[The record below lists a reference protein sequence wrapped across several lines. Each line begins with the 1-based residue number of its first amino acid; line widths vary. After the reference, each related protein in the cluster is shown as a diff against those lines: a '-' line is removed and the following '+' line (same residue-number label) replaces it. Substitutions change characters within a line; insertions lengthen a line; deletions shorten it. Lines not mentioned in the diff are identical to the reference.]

1 VRPVDALGAIA
12 RCRQVVVVGDERQ
25 LPPTAFFSKL
35 TSDGDDEEDDDDATT
50 RVALVESILGLCSAG
65 GVPERMLR
73 WHYRSKHESLIAV
86 SNREFYDNQLY
97 IVPSPVTESSSL
109 GLRFHH
115 VPQGTFDVGGTRTN
129 RVEARAVA
137 AAVMSHAATNPELSL
152 GVVAFSAAQR
162 RAIVDELE
170 ILRRQSEKTEGFF
183 AAAHPNEPFFA
194 KNLENVQ
201 GDERDVMFISVG
213 YGRNQQ
219 GRMLMRFPTLG
230 SEGGERRLNVLIT
243 RAKRRCEVFSSITDE
258 DIDLERAH
266 GKGVAAFK
274 QFLRY
279 ARTGDLDISRMTS
292 REFDSIFE
300 EQVADALTEHGY
312 LVRQQVGQSGFFVDL
327 AVIDPE
333 RPGRYVIGI
342 ECDGA
347 AYHSSRSARD
357 RDRLRQAVLEDHGW
371 TIHRIWSTD
380 WFKSPNAQLRQTI
393 EAIESARSRG
403 SIETSPA
410 STIESSV
417 PIVRDTA
424 PIPTSEIPEP
434 VLSMPYSE
442 ASFAVSTRHDIHQV
456 SVEYLAGIIR
466 RIIELEGPI
475 HEDEIVIRVRML
487 WGQRRGGGRIQ
498 SAVHRGLRMAARMP
512 GITHDGPFYLIT
524 GAPVKVRDRSQAT
537 SPSLRKPEMLPPL
550 ELRAALLAVVEQ
562 NLGADRE
569 EAITSVSRAVG
580 FRATSAQL
588 RGIIEQQIQLLLD
601 SGELLEVEGRLSRPL
616 RQAGA

>member
-1 VRPVDALGAIA
+1 
-12 RCRQVVVVGDERQ
+12 
-25 LPPTAFFSKL
+25 
-35 TSDGDDEEDDDDATT
+35 
-50 RVALVESILGLCSAG
+50 
-65 GVPERMLR
+65 M
-73 WHYRSKHESLIAV
+73 
-86 SNREFYDNQLY
+86 
-97 IVPSPVTESSSL
+97 
-109 GLRFHH
+109 
-115 VPQGTFDVGGTRTN
+115 
-129 RVEARAVA
+129 
-137 AAVMSHAATNPELSL
+137 
-152 GVVAFSAAQR
+152 
-162 RAIVDELE
+162 
-170 ILRRQSEKTEGFF
+170 
-183 AAAHPNEPFFA
+183 
-194 KNLENVQ
+194 
-201 GDERDVMFISVG
+201 
-213 YGRNQQ
+213 
-219 GRMLMRFPTLG
+219 
-230 SEGGERRLNVLIT
+230 
-243 RAKRRCEVFSSITDE
+243 
-258 DIDLERAH
+258 
-266 GKGVAAFK
+266 
-274 QFLRY
+274 
-279 ARTGDLDISRMTS
+279 TG

-312 LVRQQVGQSGFFVDL
+312 LVKQQVGQSGFFVDL

-333 RPGRYVIGI
+333 KPGRFVVGI

-380 WFKSPNAQLRQTI
+380 WFKAPNAQLRQTI

-403 SIETSPA
+403 SIETGPA

-434 VLSMPYSE
+434 VLSVSYNE

-466 RIIELEGPI
+466 RIIEVEGPI

-487 WGQRRGGGRIQ
+487 WGQRRAGGRIQ
-498 SAVHRGLRMAARMP
+498 SAVQRGLKMIARMP
-512 GITHDGPFYLIT
+512 GITHDDPFYLIT
-524 GAPVKVRDRSQAT
+524 GAPIKVRDRSQAA
-537 SPSLRKPEMLPPL
+537 SPSLRKPEMLAPL

-569 EAITSVSRAVG
+569 EAVTSVSRAVG

-588 RGIIEQQIQLLLD
+588 RGIIEQQVQFLLD
-601 SGELLEVEGRLSRPL
+601 SGELLEVDGRLSRPL